1 MKKEKVRK
9 IICISTNIVYCGLI
23 QTLFPLGGCGN
34 RYFVIFCNRNK
45 IECWVAMWCD
55 QQFKTLVKIL
65 WWPHT
70 TDLLKKIC
78 TICIITLLRAHLL
91 HIKKKN
97 IIYKRNYL
105 KQLNILSPWVFLGFS
120 LYQYIT
126 MHYSHYKHFLMNM
139 C

>member
-1 MKKEKVRK
+1 MMATHNRPIEK
-9 IICISTNIVYCGLI
+9 NLHNLYYN
-23 QTLFPLGGCGN
+23 F
-34 RYFVIFCNRNK
+34 
-45 IECWVAMWCD
+45 
-55 QQFKTLVKIL
+55 IL
-65 WWPHT
+65 
-70 TDLLKKIC
+70 
-78 TICIITLLRAHLL
+78 AHLL

-126 MHYSHYKHFLMNM
+126 MHYSHYKHFLIDM